1 VAGPTPA
8 KTAMTSRSL
17 LIPLTLGTNEG
28 LAVSEIDGVAEV
40 ELEFDARI
48 NAVVVEVAL
57 SEAEEL
63 HTNRE
68 NNTKSA

>member
-1 VAGPTPA
+1 
-8 KTAMTSRSL
+8 MTSRSL

-28 LAVSEIDGVAEV
+28 LAVSEIDDVAEV

-48 NAVVVEVAL
+48 NAVVVKVAL